1 MVSIHMGLSCH
12 NKQGILLAAKQGG
25 LKKDPLAIYPP
36 PHAGKCT
43 PGGRIAILLKI
54 FRIFPYNILND
65 LLKNV

>member
-1 MVSIHMGLSCH
+1 MVSIHLGLSCH
-12 NKQGILLAAKQGG
+12 SKQVILLAKQGG
-25 LKKDPLAIYPP
+25 LKRALLSIYPP